1 MQNHFEVD
9 NEVGVN
15 VLNPV
20 SHRDCHRNADTR
32 TLIISSKIHKDTFTQ
47 QRDLHF

>member
-15 VLNPV
+15 VLNPYLTETV
-20 SHRDCHRNADTR
+20 IERLTHEH
-32 TLIISSKIHKDTFTQ
+32 
-47 QRDLHF
+47 